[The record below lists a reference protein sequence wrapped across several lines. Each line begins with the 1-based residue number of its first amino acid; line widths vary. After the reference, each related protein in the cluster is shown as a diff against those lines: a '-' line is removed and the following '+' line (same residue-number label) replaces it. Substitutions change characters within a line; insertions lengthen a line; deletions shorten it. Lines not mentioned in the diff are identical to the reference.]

1 MLCRCATRSFQP
13 LGGGRG
19 VREKGFYRVE
29 WAKGSPEYLVEE
41 EVVPLLCPDP
51 NPVIPDPVLPVPWP
65 QPGPPSLLR
74 RRLEDVVAEGASEL
88 RFGPAATLTGHDR
101 AVLVAHDVVMAQLWE
116 QASKTVTRVC
126 LGGTGLTQNELPQ
139 HYLANLPLLEHLDLR
154 DNAIASLRAVVDSLT
169 RLPLAGGIQP
179 ATSKATGQ
187 SNVTAAGDGAEPSDG
202 QDKDEDSEVEA
213 SVASLP
219 PQAELR
225 TILLRS
231 NLLAKKPDMQ
241 VSWQAVNSL
250 PPTTTN
256 T

>member
-1 MLCRCATRSFQP
+1 
-13 LGGGRG
+13 

-74 RRLEDVVAEGASEL
+74 RRLEAVVAEGASEL

-101 AVLVAHDVVMAQLWE
+101 AALVAHDVVMAQLWE
-116 QASKTVTRVC
+116 EASKTLTRVC
-126 LGGTGLTQNELPQ
+126 LGGAGLTQNELPQ

-169 RLPLAGGIQP
+169 RLPLANGIQP
-179 ATSKATGQ
+179 ATSKATSQ
-187 SNVTAAGDGAEPSDG
+187 SNVKAPSKDTSGDGAEPSDG
-202 QDKDEDSEVEA
+202 QDKDEDSEVET

-241 VSWQAVNSL
+241 VSCQL
-250 PPTTTN
+250 ITIPPTTTN